1 MLGDEDVTEDA
12 VIKFADTPADVYDGE
27 NFDYTVEFT
36 VEYNGTTKTASIP
49 VKIGPRGDANMSGG
63 ELADLYDAITV
74 ATFILPTKPID
85 IPKGSF
91 QEFLGDNNEDGVV
104 DLYDAINVAKLILPT
119 VNGDWTKVS
128 NDYQNWIKT

>member
-1 MLGDEDVTEDA
+1 MFTTVRTLIIQLML
-12 VIKFADTPADVYDGE
+12 
-27 NFDYTVEFT
+27 
-36 VEYNGTTKTASIP
+36 
-49 VKIGPRGDANMSGG
+49 
-63 ELADLYDAITV
+63 LL
-74 ATFILPTKPID
+74 D